1 MDEGVMAVTSLR
13 FVVSWVLAPL
23 LVIAAALT
31 GGYLVS
37 ARAGDAR
44 SSLTSALDTLPADTL
59 VAGFT
64 NWSAIRDALDLGDAS
79 TPGVRA
85 ALNDDASLRDL
96 STRSVIG
103 RSVEEMHQSF
113 GWSAADLDWEVYGQA
128 GDGAAMV
135 ARFDDS
141 ISLSDVRGTLRTL
154 GYKQDGPVWNSTSSS
169 PITGELAATLAS
181 LAIVP
186 GKRLVVA
193 AGRETYVRTVLQVI
207 DRDDPSLLTVR
218 SAADVAKALTGTDAA
233 LLQSGPVACD
243 ATSLKKLPADV
254 QAQADA
260 AIARAGDLAEVDF
273 AGRGIVD
280 TSTNQQEVRF
290 AMGFDSPSQAA
301 AQLMARRALASG
313 PLIGGNGRIEDSL
326 QLAGSRIEGSTA
338 SLRFDHDPASSA
350 YMTGAG
356 PLLFASC
363 PD

>member
-1 MDEGVMAVTSLR
+1 MTSLR

-23 LVIAAALT
+23 LVIGAALT
-31 GGYLVS
+31 GGYLVA

-44 SSLTSALDTLPADTL
+44 SSLTSALDSLPADTL

-64 NWSAIRDALDLGDAS
+64 DWAAIRDALDLGDAA
-79 TPGVRA
+79 TPAARA

-103 RSVEEMHQSF
+103 RSIEEMHQSF

-128 GDGAAMV
+128 GDGAALV
-135 ARFDDS
+135 AHFDDP
-141 ISLSDVRGTLRTL
+141 ISLSDVRGALRTL
-154 GYKQDGPVWNSTSSS
+154 GYTQDGRVWNATAST
-169 PITGELAATLAS
+169 PITGELSATLAS

-186 GKRLVVA
+186 GTRLVVA
-193 AGRETYVRTVLQVI
+193 AGRETYVRTVLRVV

-218 SAADVAKALTGTDAA
+218 SAADAARALTGSDSA

-243 ATSLKKLPADV
+243 ATSLKDLSSDV

-260 AIARAGDLAEVDF
+260 AVVRAGALAEVDF
-273 AGRGIVD
+273 AGRGITD
-280 TSTNQQEVRF
+280 TSKDTQEVRF
-290 AMGFDSPSQAA
+290 TLGFDSPSQAA
-301 AQLMARRALASG
+301 AQLTARRALASG
-313 PLIGGNGRIEDSL
+313 PFIGGNGRIEDSL
-326 QLAGSRIEGSTA
+326 QLADARVEGSTA
-338 SLRFDHDPASSA
+338 TLRFDHDPASSA